1 MSAMN
6 ERPAGGVKK
15 RPKRVPASPADA
27 IARAGTSRT
36 GDGWRKRRRI
46 TDGLIGLSSAIVLSV
61 YTVGYLRTRE
71 TEEPVVAQNMA
82 QSQIQT
88 PRRVPAA
95 SPANGEQQAGVYR
108 DGTYVAIGTSR
119 HGPIEARV
127 VVKDGRITS
136 ASVSRCGTRYPC
148 SDVNPLIKQ
157 VLSRQSAPVDYVSGA
172 TDSSKA
178 YNEAV
183 KNALDQA
190 S

>member
-1 MSAMN
+1 M
-6 ERPAGGVKK
+6 
-15 RPKRVPASPADA
+15 
-27 IARAGTSRT
+27 
-36 GDGWRKRRRI
+36 
-46 TDGLIGLSSAIVLSV
+46 
-61 YTVGYLRTRE
+61 
-71 TEEPVVAQNMA
+71 
-82 QSQIQT
+82 
-88 PRRVPAA
+88 
-95 SPANGEQQAGVYR
+95 YR

>member
-1 MSAMN
+1 MSKKSA
-6 ERPAGGVKK
+6 RGVKK
-15 RPKRVPASPADA
+15 RPTAASAPRAADGISRVVTPS
-27 IARAGTSRT
+27 AGN
-36 GDGWRKRRRI
+36 GWRKRRRI

-61 YTVGYLRTRE
+61 YAVGYVRTRE
-71 TEEPVVAQNMA
+71 TDEPLVTQNMA
-82 QSQIQT
+82 QSQIQM
-88 PRRVPAA
+88 PNQHPSA
-95 SPANGEQQAGVYR
+95 SPANGSQQAGVYR

-148 SDVNPLIKQ
+148 SDVNPLVKQ

-172 TDSSKA
+172 TDSSQA
-178 YNEAV
+178 YTEAV
-183 KNALDQA
+183 KNALAQA

>member
-1 MSAMN
+1 MNKKSA
-6 ERPAGGVKK
+6 RGVKK
-15 RPKRVPASPADA
+15 RFKPVSAQSADA
-27 IARAGTSRT
+27 IAPAA

-46 TDGLIGLSSAIVLSV
+46 TDGLIGLSSAVVLSV
-61 YTVGYLRTRE
+61 YALGYLRTRA
-71 TEEPVVAQNMA
+71 TDEPVVTQNMA

-88 PRRVPAA
+88 PSHGQSA
-95 SPANGEQQAGVYR
+95 SPANVSQQARVYR
-108 DGTYVAIGTSR
+108 DGSYVAIGTSR

-127 VVKDGRITS
+127 VVKDGKIAS
-136 ASVSRCGTRYPC
+136 AAVSRCGTRYPC

-178 YNEAV
+178 YTEAV
-183 KNALDQA
+183 KNALAQA

>member
-1 MSAMN
+1 
-6 ERPAGGVKK
+6 
-15 RPKRVPASPADA
+15 
-27 IARAGTSRT
+27 
-36 GDGWRKRRRI
+36 
-46 TDGLIGLSSAIVLSV
+46 
-61 YTVGYLRTRE
+61 
-71 TEEPVVAQNMA
+71 
-82 QSQIQT
+82 
-88 PRRVPAA
+88 PAA